1 LTIRIR
7 KQLILPAEHG
17 AWAWLLVPFGVGTA
31 TSAGSVQAVG
41 GMWHTAVTLVLLGS
55 LAAFLARQPATVWLR
70 VRQGKARRSDGPP
83 AAALTLGLSSIALL
97 CLLGLLLTGHTQ
109 LLWLLLPL
117 LPVLGLYVETAVRS
131 RAQTRTLWLELLG
144 AAALAVTAPAA
155 YSAATGRLDTTAW
168 LLWLLLGLQNLLGV
182 YYVRLRIADTHGR
195 ETNRRLP
202 LLCHLIGLGIVGL
215 LILTNWL
222 PWLTALP
229 FAAFL
234 LRAIWTWAEPRPVAN
249 IKRFGFLEVGVEILS
264 GLVFVAAL

>member
-1 LTIRIR
+1 MGPGPGCWCRLGWERPLR
-7 KQLILPAEHG
+7 QAQCK
-17 AWAWLLVPFGVGTA
+17 PFAGV
-31 TSAGSVQAVG
+31 
-41 GMWHTAVTLVLLGS
+41 WNTAVTLVLLGS

-70 VRQGKARRSDGPP
+70 VRQGRARRSDGPP
-83 AAALTLGLSSIALL
+83 ATALTLGLSSIALL
-97 CLLGLLLTGHTQ
+97 CLLGLLLTGHAQ

-155 YSAATGRLDTTAW
+155 YGAATGHLDATAW

-182 YYVRLRIADTHGR
+182 YYVRLRIADTHNR
-195 ETNRRLP
+195 ETNRWLP

-215 LILTNWL
+215 LVLTNWL

-234 LRAIWTWAEPRPVAN
+234 LRAIWTWTEPRPVAN

>member
-7 KQLILPAEHG
+7 KQLLLPAEHG

-31 TSAGSVQAVG
+31 VAGV
-41 GMWHTAVTLVLLGS
+41 WNTAVTLVLLGS

-70 VRQGKARRSDGPP
+70 VRQGRARRSDGPP
-83 AAALTLGLSSIALL
+83 ATALTLGLSSIALL
-97 CLLGLLLTGHTQ
+97 CLLGLLLTGHAQ

-155 YSAATGRLDTTAW
+155 YGSATGHLDATAW

-182 YYVRLRIADTHGR
+182 YYVRLRIADTHNR
-195 ETNRRLP
+195 ETNRWLP

-215 LILTNWL
+215 LVLTNWL

-234 LRAIWTWAEPRPVAN
+234 LRAIWTWTEPRPVAN